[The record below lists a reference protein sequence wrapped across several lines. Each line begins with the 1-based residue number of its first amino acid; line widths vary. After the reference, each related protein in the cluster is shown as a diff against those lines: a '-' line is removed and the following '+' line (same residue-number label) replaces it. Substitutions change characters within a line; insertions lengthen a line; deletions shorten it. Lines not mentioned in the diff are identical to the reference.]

1 MAKDQEFTY
10 EDTESG
16 KVRQLTREQSILA
29 YIFWTE
35 LTASF
40 LVDKFKARA
49 AKKEF
54 VQTEQHT

>member
-1 MAKDQEFTY
+1 MAKEQEFTY

-35 LTASF
+35 LTANF

-54 VQTEQHT
+54 V